1 MDFWVVIAG
10 AGAGCLAKYWKKVA
24 KRSDRSSHLSSE
36 DPNFENCES
45 PRSSF
50 RGQATRD
57 RLGKDVSLE
66 RSVSDANSTDGLS
79 VVDLAFNIGL
89 DDEEIQQLRTHNDGD
104 VPFGSN
110 LRGTLIANGKYHD
123 METSSIL
130 NVAGN
135 KASLRTKHKRR
146 RTSRPISS
154 LESCLGAQLYK
165 EHAGIEE
172 RFVTSASSPSRATGS
187 FHVCDRNQIINGVND
202 DGSSCVFIGSEEN
215 KRPREAGRVKDE
227 NILFGVP
234 PLPKIRSSNGSRKT
248 RFNGNNE
255 RSQHDATFLFSL
267 GISFGILST
276 TLAHKREMEKLK
288 ELLKKNENLVQDLQ
302 EELDMKDSMTVKEL
316 HSENY
321 GSQDTC
327 DHSFCDKE
335 LNGFSPE
342 KLMDNSPCVDLKK
355 TYDEKE
361 EENSESM
368 SKIEAELEAELERL
382 GLNMNESNLDRRLSE
397 LVEVDADFVADFAQ
411 GELRADMVDGEDFD
425 LPKSN
430 VDVSNPVV
438 VPANYAVSAHELSL
452 RLHEVIQSRLEDRVE
467 ELELALQNSQRKL
480 RVMEL
485 KHAGSSQKYFPSS
498 EQASSFAK
506 GIMLTYDDCDPVA
519 ESTVANLSSEAQG
532 EYNEAFED
540 DSIKIDESEEHSLPS
555 NYDAANKGGSHIL
568 DWQVFGEDQHGGAKE
583 AFEDSVKI
591 DESEEHSLPGNYD
604 DARGSHILDWHMF
617 GEDQHGGANE
627 VFEDSVKIEESEE
640 HSLPS
645 NYDAANNGGSHI
657 LDWHMFGEDQHG
669 GANGSISQSPVNGG
683 RLSMELSSSE
693 VFMLERQ
700 SSSVKGLDD
709 VSGDEDCDCDSEM
722 ERQLIRQIVERTKKG
737 SPVLQNARRILYS
750 MEDDYD
756 EH

>member
-24 KRSDRSSHLSSE
+24 KSRDRSPHLSRA

-57 RLGKDVSLE
+57 RLWKDVSLE

-79 VVDLAFNIGL
+79 IVDLAFNIGL
-89 DDEEIQQLRTHNDGD
+89 DDEEIKQLRSHNDGD

-110 LRGTLIANGKYHD
+110 IRGTLIANGKNHD
-123 METSSIL
+123 MEDGIEQSSNVSSHCGFMHPGLSAREVSSIL
-130 NVAGN
+130 NVDGN

-146 RTSRPISS
+146 RTNRPISS

-165 EHAGIEE
+165 EHAEIEE
-172 RFVTSASSPSRATGS
+172 RSVSSVSLPSRATRS
-187 FHVCDRNQIINGVND
+187 FHVCDRSQIINNVCND
-202 DGSSCVFIGSEEN
+202 DSSCVFIGSEEN
-215 KRPREAGRVKDE
+215 KLPREAGRVKDE

-276 TLAHKREMEKLK
+276 ALANKREMEKLK

-327 DHSFCDKE
+327 DHSVCDKE

-342 KLMDNSPCVDLKK
+342 KLTDNSPCVDLKK

-382 GLNMNESNLDRRLSE
+382 GLNMNESSLDRRLSE
-397 LVEVDADFVADFAQ
+397 LVDVDADFVADFAQ

-430 VDVSNPVV
+430 EDVSDPMV

-452 RLHEVIQSRLEDRVE
+452 RLHEVIQSRLEDR
-467 ELELALQNSQRKL
+467 
-480 RVMEL
+480 
-485 KHAGSSQKYFPSS
+485 YFPSS

-532 EYNEAFED
+532 EYNQAFED
-540 DSIKIDESEEHSLPS
+540 DSVKIDESEEHSLPS
-555 NYDAANKGGSHIL
+555 NYDAASKG
-568 DWQVFGEDQHGGAKE
+568 
-583 AFEDSVKI
+583 
-591 DESEEHSLPGNYD
+591 
-604 DARGSHILDWHMF
+604 GSHILDWHMF
-617 GEDQHGGANE
+617 GEDQHGGADE
-627 VFEDSVKIEESEE
+627 AFEDSVKIDESEE

-645 NYDAANNGGSHI
+645 NYDAANNGGSQI
-657 LDWHMFGEDQHG
+657 LDWHMFGEDQHD
-669 GANGSISQSPVNGG
+669 GANGSMTQSPVKGG

-693 VFMLERQ
+693 MLMLERQ
-700 SSSVKGLDD
+700 SSIVQGLDD
-709 VSGDEDCDCDSEM
+709 ASGDEDCDCDSEM
-722 ERQLIRQIVERTKKG
+722 EMQLIRQIVERTKKG
-737 SPVLQNARRILYS
+737 SPILQNARRILYS